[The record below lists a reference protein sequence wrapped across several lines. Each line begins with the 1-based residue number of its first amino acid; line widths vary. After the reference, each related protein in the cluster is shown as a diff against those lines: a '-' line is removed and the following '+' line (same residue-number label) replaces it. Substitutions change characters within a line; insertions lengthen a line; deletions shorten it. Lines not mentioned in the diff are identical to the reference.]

1 MHRHHHFGEHP
12 LRAFCYGRQV
22 RRSRRW
28 LRPVR
33 AGHAGRRPRRA
44 GRHFRAG
51 RMLADGDL
59 KLIALS
65 LLAEAPRHGYDII
78 KALEERTSG
87 VYSPS
92 PGVVY
97 PTLTFL
103 EEAGYATSSAE
114 GNKKVFSITEAG
126 QAHLEENRE
135 MIDHVLDHLER
146 FGRKM
151 AKARDWFGWND
162 DGEEGGPA
170 RGEAAGRSA
179 PAEAGATPASRSP
192 RGSARCRG
200 REACRGGRDTGEH
213 RRGAGSAVPA
223 LSMPLPARRPGTI
236 EEMA

>member
-1 MHRHHHFGEHP
+1 MHKHSPFGHNHFGQRMFMHMAGP
-12 LRAFCYGRQV
+12 FGGRGGGFGPFGQGM
-22 RRSRRW
+22 R
-28 LRPVR
+28 
-33 AGHAGRRPRRA
+33 GGGRGGP
-44 GRHFRAG
+44 GDMFRAG

-59 KLIALS
+59 KLITLS

-87 VYSPS
+87 IYSPS

-103 EEAGYATSSAE
+103 EEAGYAVSSSE

-126 QAHLEENRE
+126 RAHLEQNRE

-162 DGEEGGPA
+162 EGEDGGR
-170 RGEAAGRSA
+170 RGRHEKRDRFRALRHRLRAALSDIVDA
-179 PAEAGATPASRSP
+179 PEDKQAEAISILEDAA
-192 RGSARCRG
+192 AAL
-200 REACRGGRDTGEH
+200 E
-213 RRGAGSAVPA
+213 A
-223 LSMPLPARRPGTI
+223 LSRR
-236 EEMA
+236 

>member
-12 LRAFCYGRQV
+12 LRAFIHMAGKFGGRGGG
-22 RRSRRW
+22 SGTF
-28 LRPVR
+28 
-33 AGHAGRRPRRA
+33 GHGMRGGGRGGP
-44 GRHFRAG
+44 GDMFRAG

-59 KLIALS
+59 KLITLS

-87 VYSPS
+87 IYSPS

-103 EEAGYATSSAE
+103 EEAGYAASAAD

-126 QAHLEENRE
+126 QAHLTENRE
-135 MIDHVLDHLER
+135 MIDGVLEHLER

-162 DGEEGGPA
+162 ESEEGGR
-170 RGEAAGRSA
+170 RGRGRSDARDEFRAVRHRLRAALGEIVDA
-179 PAEAGATPASRSP
+179 PAEKQA
-192 RGSARCRG
+192 
-200 REACRGGRDTGEH
+200 EAISILE
-213 RRGAGSAVPA
+213 AAAEALEA
-223 LSMPLPARRPGTI
+223 LSRN
-236 EEMA
+236 

>member
-1 MHRHHHFGEHP
+1 MHKHNPFGHNHFGQRIFMHM
-12 LRAFCYGRQV
+12 
-22 RRSRRW
+22 
-28 LRPVR
+28 
-33 AGHAGRRPRRA
+33 AGRFG
-44 GRHFRAG
+44 GRGGGFGPFGQAMRGGGRGGPGDMFRAG

-59 KLIALS
+59 KLITLS

-87 VYSPS
+87 IYSPS

-103 EEAGYATSSAE
+103 EEAGYAVSLSE

-126 QAHLEENRE
+126 RAHLEQNRE

-162 DGEEGGPA
+162 EGEDVGR
-170 RGEAAGRSA
+170 RGRHEKRDRFRALRHRLRAALSDFVDA
-179 PAEAGATPASRSP
+179 PEDKQAEAISILEDAA
-192 RGSARCRG
+192 AAL
-200 REACRGGRDTGEH
+200 E
-213 RRGAGSAVPA
+213 A
-223 LSMPLPARRPGTI
+223 LSRR
-236 EEMA
+236 